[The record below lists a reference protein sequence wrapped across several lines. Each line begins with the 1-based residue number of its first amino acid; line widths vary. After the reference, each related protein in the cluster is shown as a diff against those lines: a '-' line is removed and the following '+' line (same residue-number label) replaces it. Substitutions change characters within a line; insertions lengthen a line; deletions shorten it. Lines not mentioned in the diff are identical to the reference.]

1 MKQLKPG
8 KYLCPVCKGKG
19 RVYDHFAGIFTLGI
33 SYLVQASDEES
44 KDICTRCEG
53 KGYIEI

>member
-1 MKQLKPG
+1 MKTLKSG

-19 RVYDHFAGIFTLGI
+19 RLYNHFLGI
-33 SYLVQASDEES
+33 ITCGLVYLLQASDEDL

-53 KGYIEI
+53 KGYITI

>member
-1 MKQLKPG
+1 MKQLESG

-19 RVYDHFAGIFTLGI
+19 RTYNHALGIFSLGI
-33 SYLVQASDEES
+33 VYLLQASDEEL

-53 KGYIEI
+53 KGYIKI

>member
-19 RVYDHFAGIFTLGI
+19 RTYNHALGIFSFGVA
-33 SYLVQASDEES
+33 YLLQASDETL
-44 KDICTRCEG
+44 KDVCDRCKG